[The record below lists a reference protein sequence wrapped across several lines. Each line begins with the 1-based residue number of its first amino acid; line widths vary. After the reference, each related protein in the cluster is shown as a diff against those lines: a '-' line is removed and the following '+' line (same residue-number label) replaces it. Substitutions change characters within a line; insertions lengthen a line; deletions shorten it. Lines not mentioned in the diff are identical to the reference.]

1 MSFYLLFRQS
11 ESAQLAG
18 NRFDTVLFFIR
29 HVTQLH
35 TEPMKKPRESARALI
50 QDSFGARLTAGE
62 RSQAV
67 IR

>member
-35 TEPMKKPRESARALI
+35 TEPHEEAPEKVLELSSRTSSVRGSR
-50 QDSFGARLTAGE
+50 QGSGAR
-62 RSQAV
+62 Q
-67 IR
+67 